1 MPEMPFEM
9 GNPIWPLLAT
19 VKHPSRY
26 TGQEWGTAD
35 PGRFASDR
43 AKVRLCLAFPDVY
56 EVGMS
61 FLGFQILYAL
71 ANSLEGVAA
80 ERAYCPWID
89 MEASL
94 RSSSLPLSSLET
106 GRPLNR
112 FDVVGFTLQYELTA
126 TNILTMLD
134 LGGIPLRSENRREKD
149 PLVMAGGPGALA
161 PEPLAP
167 FIDFFCLGDGEE

>member
-1 MPEMPFEM
+1 MKR
-9 GNPIWPLLAT
+9 T
-19 VKHPSRY
+19 YRY

-71 ANSLEGVAA
+71 AEFLEGVAA

-94 RSSSLPLSSLET
+94 VEQPASSLTET

-112 FDVVGFTLQYELTA
+112 FDVVGFTLQYEA
-126 TNILTMLD
+126 
-134 LGGIPLRSENRREKD
+134 
-149 PLVMAGGPGALA
+149 AGHVL
-161 PEPLAP
+161 
-167 FIDFFCLGDGEE
+167 